1 MSNKGKRF
9 EDIIAWQKSQL
20 LARNIYRLFRNCK
33 DYSFRG
39 QIYRAVISISNNIA
53 EGYEKGT
60 NKDYTKFLFIAK
72 GSCGEV
78 RSMIYLAKDL
88 KYISEKNF
96 YIIYEQ
102 SVEVSKIIYGIIKYI
117 NKK

>member
-1 MSNKGKRF
+1 MSSGGKRF

-20 LARNIYRLFRNCK
+20 LARNVYRLLINCK
-33 DYSFRG
+33 DYAFKE
-39 QIYRAVISISNNIA
+39 QICRAVISISNNIA

-72 GSCGEV
+72 ASCGEV

-96 YIIYEQ
+96 YIIQEQ
-102 SVEVSKIIYGIIKYI
+102 AIEISKIIYGIIKHL